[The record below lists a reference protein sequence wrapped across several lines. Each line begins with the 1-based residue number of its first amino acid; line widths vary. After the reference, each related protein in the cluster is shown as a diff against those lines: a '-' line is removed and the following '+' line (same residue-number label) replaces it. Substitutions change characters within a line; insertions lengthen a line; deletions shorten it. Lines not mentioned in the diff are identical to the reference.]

1 MRAFFV
7 VNPADDSNGPRIR
20 WMRVVG
26 AVAIGAALTWLA
38 FTTAAWTYLR
48 WGREVA
54 AVKWIDATLP
64 HRWDAL
70 RRAIGDHYIGQAA
83 AAQTAKDFDHAL
95 HLYRSGLARS
105 PYNAAGRL
113 GLARLYVAAK
123 RPDLAKNVLT
133 SALER
138 CARDRDYLRATCE
151 FLLEFHYDDELR
163 QASERLLALPASA
176 SVDRSLVAF
185 YAATG
190 AFHRGH
196 YDRAESLLRD
206 ARLDSHPEGILLLAR
221 IDAERG
227 HRELALLRL
236 DSLGPDD
243 LPSDAAYVLVGQIR
257 RELGQSREL
266 ELNAVLRLANNPLAA
281 APRIAFLHLHRH
293 RQDSAALA
301 RDIEAYLTTFARDP
315 AALIA
320 LADFAATAGQPDLA
334 ARLERHFQ
342 EQNWPADALALL
354 TAEACLVAG
363 RHREGLESVRAFVR
377 RDPETAK
384 RLAPVLDSLQTV
396 ALFALQRPDE
406 ARLHLEHLLAQPD
419 LRAENLRLVAQRLAS
434 LGQTPSA
441 RQLLERATT
450 LDPLNQLALTEL
462 VRLEAQGRHFE
473 KLPAHT
479 RRLLSMRKPSREV
492 LELVARVWGSDLNL
506 LHPEQAKLLDEL
518 RPHLAP
524 PRALTLK
531 GGAD

>member
-1 MRAFFV
+1 
-7 VNPADDSNGPRIR
+7 
-20 WMRVVG
+20 MRVAG
-26 AVAIGAALTWLA
+26 AVAIGAALAWLA
-38 FTTAAWTYLR
+38 LTTTAWAHLR
-48 WGREVA
+48 WGRGIA
-54 AVKWIDATLP
+54 AATWLDATLP

-70 RRAIGDHYIGQAA
+70 RRAIGDHYIEQAPA
-83 AAQTAKDFDHAL
+83 ALAAKDPDHAL
-95 HLYRSGLARS
+95 HLYRAGLARS
-105 PYNAAGRL
+105 PYNTAGRL

-133 SALER
+133 GALER

-151 FLLEFHYDDELR
+151 FLLEFQYDDELR

-176 SVDRSLVAF
+176 LVDRPLVAF
-185 YAATG
+185 HGATG

-206 ARLDSHPEGILLLAR
+206 ARLESHPEGILLLAR

-236 DSLGPDD
+236 DSLGPED
-243 LPSDAAYVLVGQIR
+243 LPGDAAYVLAGQIR

-266 ELNAVLRLANNPLAA
+266 GLNAVLRLANNPLSP
-281 APRIAFLHLHRH
+281 APRIAFLHLHLL
-293 RQDSAALA
+293 RQDRTALA
-301 RDIEAYLTTFARDP
+301 RDIEAYFTNFGRDQT
-315 AALIA
+315 ALLA
-320 LADFAATAGQPDLA
+320 LADFAATAGLPELA
-334 ARLERHFQ
+334 ARLERHFS
-342 EQNWPADALALL
+342 EQNWRADALALL

-363 RHREGLESVRAFVR
+363 RHLDGLESVRAFVR
-377 RDPETAK
+377 RDPEAA
-384 RLAPVLDSLQTV
+384 RRFAPVLDSLQTV
-396 ALFALQRPDE
+396 ALFALHRPDE

-450 LDPLNQLALTEL
+450 LDPLNQTALTEL

-479 RRLLSMRKPSREV
+479 RRLLAMRKPSREV
-492 LELVARVWGSDLNL
+492 LELVYRVWGSDLNL
-506 LHPEQAKLLDEL
+506 LHPEQSKLLAEI
-518 RPHLAP
+518 RPHLARP
-524 PRALTLK
+524 PSFALHVSR
-531 GGAD
+531 D